1 MKNISAVI
9 DDLVSPIVL
18 ALDLELWGCELVR
31 QGKYSLI
38 RVYIDRESG
47 VDISDCEKVSRQV
60 SAVFDVE
67 EPITEEYT
75 LEVSSPGLERP
86 LFSLGQFR
94 KYVGS
99 IIQLRMKKPQDGRKK
114 FKGDLVR
121 VDDDSIVLSIDGG
134 EVEFQYTDIDKANLI
149 Y

>member
-9 DDLVSPIVL
+9 DDLVGPIVL

-86 LFSLGQFR
+86 LFRLEQFR

-99 IIQLRMKKPQDGRKK
+99 IIQLRIKKPQDGRKK
-114 FKGDLVR
+114 FKGDLVQ
-121 VDDDSIVLSIDGG
+121 VDDNSIVLSIDGG

>member
-9 DDLVSPIVL
+9 DDLVSPIVR

-86 LFSLGQFR
+86 LFRLEQFR